1 MASICQDFKWL
12 LAFGFQI
19 PLEYRITKSM
29 FFIFFCFCMY
39 GIQIPTVSF
48 FSAYH
53 RVNNTF
59 PSTVVVFRD
68 GVGDSQ
74 LSTSAKQEV
83 TQLMTCFRD
92 ISSKF
97 FMIEKIWSPILT
109 LCSVFQWH
117 SVLNIMKVS
126 LPQYAAAITG
136 ELSLLPY
143 ASSSPLSSVVHWHR
157 KREYIKKCCHFV
169 LISNGLGLK
178 WSGLWLK
185 L

>member
-97 FMIEKIWSPILT
+97 FMIEKIWSPILA

-117 SVLNIMKVS
+117 SVLNIMCYSVMRPFVWS
-126 LPQYAAAITG
+126 SHFHNTPLQ
-136 ELSLLPY
+136 LL
-143 ASSSPLSSVVHWHR
+143 ASSLFYLMRLLHLYR
-157 KREYIKKCCHFV
+157 QLFIDIECHFV
-169 LISNGLGLK
+169 WNSNGSGLK
-178 WSGLWLK
+178 W
-185 L
+185 